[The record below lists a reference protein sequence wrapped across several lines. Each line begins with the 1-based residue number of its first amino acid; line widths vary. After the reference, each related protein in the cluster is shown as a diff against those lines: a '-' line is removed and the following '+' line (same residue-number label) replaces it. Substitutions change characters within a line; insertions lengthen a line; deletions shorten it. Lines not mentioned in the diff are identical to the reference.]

1 MPAMLLSFLVIIL
14 FSHVCMLFAFF
25 CRVIGAIEISSG
37 LRHPGVHVAVSQC
50 RLHHLPFEKID
61 EIEKENPLLV
71 LRLYKMLSRLMSRRQ
86 EITID
91 QLATMKSIMSSPAH
105 SKPISRAALRAFS

>member
-1 MPAMLLSFLVIIL
+1 ML
-14 FSHVCMLFAFF
+14 SHFY
-25 CRVIGAIEISSG
+25 RVVGAIEISSG
-37 LRHPGVHVAVSQC
+37 LRHPGVHVAVSHC

-71 LRLYKMLSRLMSRRQ
+71 LRLYKMLSHLMSHRQ
-86 EITID
+86 ETTID

-105 SKPISRAALRAFS
+105 SKPVSRAALRAFS